1 MLLTIEQ
8 VVTEVE
14 VSQGDVMTWI
24 ERRWV
29 LPTED
34 GDNLLFDE
42 ADRAR
47 IKLIAELHRDL
58 GVGEDA
64 MPLVLRLLDQIYFL
78 RRMLGELQDAIKE
91 LPDDSRAEL
100 ERLLRKSPGPGGG

>member
-1 MLLTIEQ
+1 MLLSIEQ

-14 VSQGDVMTWI
+14 VTQGEVMTWI

-34 GDNLLFDE
+34 DERLLFDE
-42 ADRAR
+42 ADCAR

-78 RRMLGELQDAIKE
+78 RRMLGELQTAIKK
-91 LPDDSRAEL
+91 LPDESRAEL
-100 ERLLRKSPGPGGG
+100 ERLLRKPEER

>member
-1 MLLTIEQ
+1 MQLTIEQ
-8 VVTEVE
+8 VATEVKI
-14 VSQGDVMTWI
+14 SQGEVMTWI

-29 LPTED
+29 LPAEES
-34 GDNLLFDE
+34 GKLLFDE
-42 ADRAR
+42 ADCAR

-100 ERLLRKSPGPGGG
+100 ERLLRKSPGP